1 MTKRNDITALDEVA
15 GNGLLSRRLLLR
27 GGVAMAGAA
36 SQHDAAVGSRA
47 AERTLQVRRSIEE
60 DNFLRDLQ
68 ASKIKASCHDT
79 MDTPLLAI
87 TTLDNSAPAGTQ
99 KAS

>member
-1 MTKRNDITALDEVA
+1 MCKSTDT
-15 GNGLLSRRLLLR
+15 
-27 GGVAMAGAA
+27 
-36 SQHDAAVGSRA
+36 DAAVAADLAEQARMIALA

-68 ASKIKASCHDT
+68 ASKIKAICHDT